1 LWQNTAS
8 PLNQAEKI
16 TMTRRN
22 LFKLFTLICFTG
34 LLGWR
39 VIGFPNF
46 MNLYALDP
54 RSKPELRTNCA
65 ICHAP
70 EGRRTDRNF
79 LTEFGKTFVTNGNTI
94 TAEMRDNFPALF
106 NSADKEV
113 STLPVDT
120 IKLSTEQV
128 VVNVT
133 VKDAKGKYVTGLD
146 QQAFALLE
154 DGKAQ
159 EIAKFL
165 GEDAPL
171 AVAVVID
178 TSGSTL
184 DKDMDRI
191 VKSVLDL
198 ANRLHPDDV
207 LAIYAFGDGGVQQI
221 RDYASSI
228 RDLKPLLKQL
238 KGKGDTPLYD
248 AVLRATADLRQREER
263 RRAMILISDGAD
275 TTSQKTLHEAGR
287 ETFLAGVSIYSVDL
301 VNTKGE
307 ARRSPERQAGATAL
321 RQLAEETGGR
331 YITATGGFFT
341 TSRGQLKKIFTDL
354 IDEWHK
360 QYTMIYEPA
369 NARRAGRWR
378 TIRVTMEQADLSA
391 RTRLGYREGVQ

>member
-1 LWQNTAS
+1 
-8 PLNQAEKI
+8 
-16 TMTRRN
+16 MTKRTSI
-22 LFKLFTLICFTG
+22 KLFTVLCFLTIA
-34 LLGWR
+34 GWS
-39 VIGFPNF
+39 VIGHPNF

-65 ICHAP
+65 VCHAP
-70 EGRRTDRNF
+70 EGRRTDPNF
-79 LTEFGKTFVTNGNTI
+79 LTSFGRSFKANGNGI
-94 TAEMRDNFPALF
+94 TAEMREIFTELFVPADREI
-106 NSADKEV
+106 SAQ
-113 STLPVDT
+113 PVDT
-120 IKLSTEQV
+120 IKMSTEQV
-128 VVNVT
+128 VINIT
-133 VKDAKGKYVTGLD
+133 VKNAKGKYVTGLD
-146 QQAFALLE
+146 RQAFSLLE
-154 DGKAQ
+154 DGKEQEVAQ
-159 EIAKFL
+159 FL

-184 DKDMDRI
+184 DKDLDRI
-191 VKSVLDL
+191 NKSVLDL
-198 ANRLHPDDV
+198 ANRLQPDDV
-207 LAIYAFGDGGVQQI
+207 LAIYAFGEGSVQQI

-248 AVLRATADLRQREER
+248 AVLRATEDLRQRPER
-263 RRAMILISDGAD
+263 RRTMILISDGAD

-301 VNTKGE
+301 VNTKRE
-307 ARRSPERQAGATAL
+307 AKRSPERQAGATAL

-331 YITATGGFFT
+331 YITATGGFFV

-360 QYTMIYEPA
+360 QYTMIYEPG
-369 NARRAGRWR
+369 NVRRAGRWR
-378 TIRVTMEQADLSA
+378 TIRVSMEQADLNA

>member
-1 LWQNTAS
+1 
-8 PLNQAEKI
+8 
-16 TMTRRN
+16 MTKRN
-22 LFKLFTLICFTG
+22 FFKLLTVLS
-34 LLGWR
+34 LLAIAGWS
-39 VIGFPNF
+39 VVGHPNF
-46 MNLYALDP
+46 MNQYAFDP
-54 RSKPELRTNCA
+54 RSKPDLRTNCA

-70 EGRRTDRNF
+70 EGRRTDPNF
-79 LTEFGKTFVTNGNTI
+79 LTKFGRVFQDNGNKI
-94 TAEMRDNFPALF
+94 TPEMRDEFPVLF
-106 NSADKEV
+106 TAIDKEV
-113 STLPVDT
+113 SAQPVDV
-120 IKLSTEQV
+120 IKLATEQV
-128 VVNVT
+128 VINVT

-146 QQAFALLE
+146 QQAFTLLE
-154 DGKAQ
+154 DNKEQ
-159 EIAKFL
+159 EVAKFL

-184 DKDMDRI
+184 EKDMDRI

-198 ANRLHPDDV
+198 ANRLRVDDV
-207 LAIYAFGDGGVQQI
+207 LAIYAFGEGGVQQI

-238 KGKGDTPLYD
+238 KGQGDTPLYD
-248 AVLRATADLRQREER
+248 AVLRATADLKNRPER

-301 VNTKGE
+301 VNTKRE
-307 ARRSPERQAGATAL
+307 AKRSPERQAGATAL

-360 QYTMIYEPA
+360 QYTMIYEP
-369 NARRAGRWR
+369 NNTRRAGRWR
-378 TIRVTMEQADLSA
+378 TIRINMEQSDLSA

>member
-1 LWQNTAS
+1 MRQRTA
-8 PLNQAEKI
+8 LK
-16 TMTRRN
+16 
-22 LFKLFTLICFTG
+22 FTVLLSLLLIA
-34 LLGWR
+34 GWR
-39 VIGFPNF
+39 VIGHPNF
-46 MNLYALDP
+46 MNLYALDA

-70 EGRRTDRNF
+70 EARRTDPNF
-79 LTEFGKTFVTNGNTI
+79 LTSFGRSFRANNNTI
-94 TAEMRDNFPALF
+94 TPEMREVFSDLF
-106 NSADKEV
+106 TAADKEV
-113 STLPVDT
+113 SAQPVDT

-128 VVNVT
+128 VINIT
-133 VKDAKGKYVTGLD
+133 VKNAKNKYVSGLD
-146 QQAFALLE
+146 RQAFTLLE
-154 DGKAQ
+154 DDREQ
-159 EIAKFL
+159 EVAKFL

-171 AVAVVID
+171 AIAVVID

-184 DKDMDRI
+184 DKDLDRI
-191 VKSVLDL
+191 NKSVLDL
-198 ANRLHPDDV
+198 ANRLHPEDV
-207 LAIYAFGDGGVQQI
+207 LAIYAFGDGSVQQI
-221 RDYASSI
+221 RDYASSV

-248 AVLRATADLRQREER
+248 AVLRATEDLRQRPER
-263 RRAMILISDGAD
+263 RRALILISDGAD
-275 TTSQKTLHEAGR
+275 TTSQKTLHEASR

-301 VNTKGE
+301 VNTKRE
-307 ARRSPERQAGATAL
+307 AKRSPERQAGATAL

-341 TSRGQLKKIFTDL
+341 TSRGQLKKIFTEL

-378 TIRVTMEQADLSA
+378 TIRVKMEQADLTA

>member
-1 LWQNTAS
+1 MRQQTA
-8 PLNQAEKI
+8 LK
-16 TMTRRN
+16 
-22 LFKLFTLICFTG
+22 FTVLLSLLLIA
-34 LLGWR
+34 GWR
-39 VIGFPNF
+39 VIGHPNF
-46 MNLYALDP
+46 MNLYALDA

-65 ICHAP
+65 ICHAA
-70 EGRRTDRNF
+70 EARRTDPNF
-79 LTEFGKTFVTNGNTI
+79 LTSFGRSFRANNNTI
-94 TAEMRDNFPALF
+94 TPEMREVFSDLF
-106 NSADKEV
+106 VAADKEV
-113 STLPVDT
+113 SSQPVDT

-128 VVNVT
+128 VINIT
-133 VKDAKGKYVTGLD
+133 VKNAKNKYVSGLD
-146 QQAFALLE
+146 RQAFTLLE
-154 DGKAQ
+154 DDREQ
-159 EIAKFL
+159 DVAKFL

-171 AVAVVID
+171 AIAVVID

-184 DKDMDRI
+184 DKDLDRI
-191 VKSVLDL
+191 NKSVLDL
-198 ANRLHPDDV
+198 ANRLYPDDV

-221 RDYASSI
+221 RDYASSV

-248 AVLRATADLRQREER
+248 AVLRATEDLRQRPER
-263 RRAMILISDGAD
+263 RRALILISDGAD
-275 TTSQKTLHEAGR
+275 TTSQKTLHEASR

-301 VNTKGE
+301 VNTKRE
-307 ARRSPERQAGATAL
+307 AKRSPERQAGATAL

-354 IDEWHK
+354 IDEWHR

-378 TIRVTMEQADLSA
+378 TIRVKMEQADLTA